1 MLDVKIMLFKNLMYT
16 VLTISSKF
24 PMTTLKHDLF
34 CYTVEIEPFKKLL
47 IVSIVSLLLKKMQE
61 P

>member
-1 MLDVKIMLFKNLMYT
+1 
-16 VLTISSKF
+16 
-24 PMTTLKHDLF
+24 MTTLKHDLI
-34 CYTVEIEPFKKLL
+34 CYTVEMEPFKKLL